1 MRFKLPDDVLCVMGH
16 TRMTTQG
23 DEKHN
28 YNNHPFEA
36 QRVSPLRWRTT
47 VCCITI

>member
-1 MRFKLPDDVLCVMGH
+1 MAVMGH

-28 YNNHPFEA
+28 YNNHPFPGFA
-36 QRVSPLRWRTT
+36 GDTAFCFRP
-47 VCCITI
+47 